1 MKQSITRLTE
11 SLKFQS
17 KMDKNKLITFIENI
31 VPIPRQKVEE
41 IAAHFQEIEIKKTEF
56 FIKQGR
62 VCNNYLFLENGFI
75 RSYTFDLDG
84 NDVTTEFYSNNQ
96 IVFEVGS
103 FFQKT
108 LSKENFQ
115 ALEDSDGWYID
126 FDQLNMLFHSIPEFR
141 EFGRMILVKGFI
153 SFKQRA
159 LSLIN
164 ESAEQRYET
173 LIKARPEIF
182 QRAPLKYIAS
192 YLGITDT
199 SLSRIRRELAH
210 K

>member
-1 MKQSITRLTE
+1 MN
-11 SLKFQS
+11 
-17 KMDKNKLITFIENI
+17 KNKLIIFIEQVI
-31 VPIPRQKVEE
+31 PIPRQKVEE
-41 IAAHFQEIEIKKTEF
+41 IAAHFQEIHFKKNEF

-62 VCNNYLFLENGFI
+62 VCTNYLFLENGII

-84 NDVTTEFYSNNQ
+84 NEVTTEFYTNNQ

-115 ALEDSDGWYID
+115 VLEDSNGWYID
-126 FDQLNMLFHSIPEFR
+126 FDQLQTLFHSIPEFR

-164 ESAEQRYET
+164 ESAEKRYET
-173 LIKARPEIF
+173 LMKARPEIV

-199 SLSRIRRELAH
+199 SLSRIRRELSH

>member
-1 MKQSITRLTE
+1 MEK
-11 SLKFQS
+11 
-17 KMDKNKLITFIENI
+17 DKLITFIEQI

-41 IAAHFQEIEIKKTEF
+41 IAAHFQEMKIKKNDF

-62 VCNNYLFLENGFI
+62 VCNTYLFLENGFI
-75 RSYTFDLDG
+75 RSYTIDLDG
-84 NDVTTEFYSNNQ
+84 NEVTTDFYSNNQ

-108 LSKENFQ
+108 LSQENYQ
-115 ALEDSDGWYID
+115 ALEDSYGWYIN
-126 FDQLNMLFHSIPEFR
+126 FDQLQMLFHSIPEFR

-164 ESAEQRYET
+164 ESAEHRYET
-173 LIKARPEIF
+173 LIKSRPEIF

>member
-1 MKQSITRLTE
+1 
-11 SLKFQS
+11 
-17 KMDKNKLITFIENI
+17 MDKHKLILFIEQVI
-31 VPIPRQKVEE
+31 PIPRQKVNE
-41 IAAHFQEIEIKKTEF
+41 IVAPFQEMQIKKNEF

-62 VCNNYLFLENGFI
+62 VCNNYLFLESGFI

-84 NDVTTEFYSNNQ
+84 NEVTTEFYSSSQ

-108 LSKENFQ
+108 PSKENFQ
-115 ALEDSDGWYID
+115 ALEDSYGWYID
-126 FDQLNMLFHSIPEFR
+126 FDQLQMLFHSIPEFR

-153 SFKQRA
+153 SFKQRT

-173 LIKARPEIF
+173 LIKGRPEIF
-182 QRAPLKYIAS
+182 QRASLKYIAS
-192 YLGITDT
+192 YLGITDS

>member
-1 MKQSITRLTE
+1 
-11 SLKFQS
+11 
-17 KMDKNKLITFIENI
+17 MDKNKLITFIENI

-41 IAAHFQEIEIKKTEF
+41 IAAHFQEIEIKKNEF

-115 ALEDSDGWYID
+115 ALEDSNGWYID
-126 FDQLNMLFHSIPEFR
+126 FDQLNMLFHSIP
-141 EFGRMILVKGFI
+141 
-153 SFKQRA
+153 
-159 LSLIN
+159 
-164 ESAEQRYET
+164 
-173 LIKARPEIF
+173 
-182 QRAPLKYIAS
+182 
-192 YLGITDT
+192 
-199 SLSRIRRELAH
+199 
-210 K
+210 

>member
-1 MKQSITRLTE
+1 
-11 SLKFQS
+11 
-17 KMDKNKLITFIENI
+17 MDKNKLVTFIEQI

-41 IAAHFQEIEIKKTEF
+41 IAANFQEIQIRKNEF
-56 FIKQGR
+56 FIKLGR
-62 VCNNYLFLENGFI
+62 VCNSYLFLENGFI
-75 RSYTFDLDG
+75 RSYTFDLNG
-84 NDVTTEFYSNNQ
+84 NEVTTDFYSSNQ
-96 IVFEVGS
+96 VVFEVGS

-115 ALEDSDGWYID
+115 ALEDSYGWYID
-126 FDQLNMLFHSIPEFR
+126 FDQLQILFHSIPEFR

-153 SFKQRA
+153 SFKDRA

-173 LIKARPEIF
+173 LINARPEIF

>member
-1 MKQSITRLTE
+1 
-11 SLKFQS
+11 
-17 KMDKNKLITFIENI
+17 MDKKKLIAFIEQV
-31 VPIPRQKVEE
+31 VPIRRQKVEE
-41 IAAHFQEIEIKKTEF
+41 IVAHFQEMEIKKNEF

-62 VCNNYLFLENGFI
+62 VCHNYLFLENGFI

-84 NDVTTEFYSNNQ
+84 NEVTTEFYSNNQ
-96 IVFEVGS
+96 VVFEVGS

-108 LSKENFQ
+108 PSKENYQ
-115 ALEDSDGWYID
+115 ALEDSYGWYIN
-126 FDQLNMLFHSIPEFR
+126 FDQLQLLFHSIYEFR

-153 SFKQRA
+153 SFKQRT

-173 LIKARPEIF
+173 LVTARPEIF

-192 YLGITDT
+192 YLGITDS

-210 K
+210 R

>member
-1 MKQSITRLTE
+1 
-11 SLKFQS
+11 
-17 KMDKNKLITFIENI
+17 MDRSKLISFIEQVI
-31 VPIPRQKVEE
+31 PIPRPRVEE
-41 IAAHFQEIEIKKTEF
+41 IASHFQDIQIRKNEF
-56 FIKQGR
+56 FIQQGK
-62 VCNNYLFLENGFI
+62 VCVNYLFLENGFI
-75 RSYTFDLDG
+75 RSYTLDLDG
-84 NDVTTEFYSNNQ
+84 NEVTTEFYSNNQ
-96 IVFEVGS
+96 VVFEVGS

-108 LSKENFQ
+108 PSKESFQ
-115 ALEDSDGWYID
+115 ALEDSHGWYID
-126 FDQLNMLFHSIPEFR
+126 FGQLQTLFHSIPEFR

-164 ESAEQRYET
+164 ESAEQRYAT
-173 LIKARPEIF
+173 LIQSRPEIF

-199 SLSRIRRELAH
+199 SLSRIRRELAQ

>member
-1 MKQSITRLTE
+1 MEKI
-11 SLKFQS
+11 
-17 KMDKNKLITFIENI
+17 NLITFIEQI
-31 VPIPRQKVEE
+31 VPIPRHKVEE
-41 IAAHFQEIEIKKTEF
+41 IAGHFRDIHITKHDF
-56 FIKQGR
+56 FIMQDR
-62 VCNNYLFLENGFI
+62 VSNTYLFLEEGFI
-75 RSYTFDLDG
+75 RAYTFDLDG
-84 NDVTTEFYSNNQ
+84 NEVTTEFYSDNQ

-108 LSKENFQ
+108 PSKENYQ
-115 ALEDSDGWYID
+115 ALEDCTGWYID
-126 FDQLNMLFHSIPEFR
+126 FDQLQMLFHSIPEFR

-173 LIKARPEIF
+173 LIAARPEIF

-199 SLSRIRRELAH
+199 SLSRIRRELAR

>member
-1 MKQSITRLTE
+1 
-11 SLKFQS
+11 
-17 KMDKNKLITFIENI
+17 MDKNALITFIEQV

-41 IAAHFQEIEIKKTEF
+41 IASHFSEIQINKNDF
-56 FIKQGR
+56 FVKHGR
-62 VCNNYLFLENGFI
+62 VCTNYLFLEKGFI
-75 RSYTFDLDG
+75 RSYTFDFEG
-84 NDVTTEFYSNNQ
+84 NEVTTEFYSGNQ

-108 LSKENFQ
+108 VSKENFQ
-115 ALEDSDGWYID
+115 ALEDSNGWHIN
-126 FDQLNMLFHSIPEFR
+126 FDQLQTLFHSVPEFR
-141 EFGRMILVKGFI
+141 EFGRMILVNGFI

-164 ESAEQRYET
+164 ESAEERYAT

-199 SLSRIRRELAH
+199 SLSRIRRELTL